1 MMVLSGVA
9 PKIPAQQAQRS
20 LTALPLITVP
30 AKQHSDRLAVFYSGD
45 GGWAGLDK
53 AVSAQLAAA
62 GVTVIG
68 VNSRGYFWQKRSPDE
83 ARSTSSSR
91 TTEPQA
97 EPQTGHNVACWQLS
111 LPVKS
116 VLFSDCPDR

>member
-1 MMVLSGVA
+1 MSTRAVCVLMMVLSGVA
-9 PKIPAQQAQRS
+9 PKIPAQQTQES
-20 LTALPLITVP
+20 LTDLPLVTVP

-83 ARSTSSSR
+83 AARDLERILQFYLRDRPMQERVVLIGYSTG
-91 TTEPQA
+91 A
-97 EPQTGHNVACWQLS
+97 
-111 LPVKS
+111 
-116 VLFSDCPDR
+116 D